1 MPLDASQNK
10 RSEEIVQPMA
20 EAEKMD
26 AARDQK
32 MDTTKTFSYPDLNVQ
47 SYVKA
52 YDHRGRLNRLFLI
65 MHHIPEHQTTAALDA
80 ISEVQHC
87 MMDEELFQRVYRRAR
102 NILGDNHDACSYEEG
117 RLEQTRKATREESNR
132 LDEDVQRW
140 RNLNKDENARIAYV
154 ELADHFEKQGK
165 FETALAKYL
174 EAYDFADTHYQQ
186 IELRIRICKA
196 AILGN
201 SWAQIKS
208 YAPHI
213 LESMEFKYQINK
225 QKDSQ
230 GALMICLGL
239 YYLHKRMYAEAAH
252 QFVMNP
258 CQGLGP
264 AFKNI
269 ISEEHIGLYGA
280 LCAVVA
286 YTRGAFEDRV
296 IRNKVFQSYLQQ
308 SKKAN
313 ALVKAYHECRYADV
327 TTALRDLDVDARID
341 IYLKD
346 QASDILS
353 AVRGKA
359 MVQFF
364 SPFSAMGMSR
374 MAEAFGVTVEE
385 LESELVTCISQ
396 GHINAKI
403 DSHNKVVQA
412 VDPDEEGDLFT
423 QITGSGKKWTRET
436 KAALLRMSLIQNHV
450 DLHQNRGDGGHFEDS
465 GEEHMFGGIGTFLGL
480 GGRRNR
486 GVF

>member
-1 MPLDASQNK
+1 
-10 RSEEIVQPMA
+10 MA
-20 EAEKMD
+20 DAEKTN
-26 AARDQK
+26 AASSLEISNSY
-32 MDTTKTFSYPDLNVQ
+32 SYPSLNVQ
-47 SYVKA
+47 KYVEP
-52 YDHRGRLNRLFLI
+52 YGHRGRINRLFLI
-65 MHHIPEHQTTAALDA
+65 MQHIPEHSSTAALEA
-80 ISEVQHC
+80 IAEVQHC
-87 MMDEELFQRVYRRAR
+87 MKDDELFQRVYRRAR
-102 NILGDNHDACSYEEG
+102 NILGENNDACNYDEL
-117 RLEQTRKATREESNR
+117 RLEQTRKGVREESNR

-154 ELADHFEKQGK
+154 ELADHFESQGK
-165 FETALAKYL
+165 FETALAKYM
-174 EAYDFADTHYQQ
+174 EAYDFADNHFQQ

-201 SWAQIKS
+201 SWPQIKQ

-213 LESMEFKYQINK
+213 LESVEFKYQINK
-225 QKDSQ
+225 QKNQQ
-230 GALMICLGL
+230 GMLMICLGL
-239 YYLHKRMYAEAAH
+239 YYLHKRMYSEAAH

-258 CQGLGP
+258 CQGLGG
-264 AFKNI
+264 AFEDI

-296 IRNKVFQSYLQQ
+296 IRNKVFQSYLQK
-308 SKKAN
+308 SKKAR
-313 ALVKAYHECRYADV
+313 ALVNAYHECRYADV
-327 TTALRDLDVDARID
+327 TTALRDLEIDTRID

-364 SPFSAMGMSR
+364 SPFSAMGMTR
-374 MAEAFGVTVEE
+374 MADAFGVTVGE

-396 GHINAKI
+396 GHIQAKI

-412 VDPDEEGDLFT
+412 VDPDEEGDLFDE
-423 QITGSGKKWTRET
+423 ISKSGKAWTRET
-436 KAALLRMSLIQNHV
+436 KAMLLRMSMIQNHV
-450 DLHQNRGDGGHFEDS
+450 DLHQNRGHGGDFEDS
-465 GEEHMFGGIGTFLGL
+465 GEEHFMSGISGFLGL

-486 GVF
+486 GF